1 MKRGMIIIVLF
12 FLALLMSRPASAAGI
27 MVTKDGISDRA
38 LTVSAGEVISWI
50 DVTGK
55 ATRIVFPDVQGA
67 PVLKEF
73 VGREVHVYF
82 DRPGRYRY
90 TLTLATQSGMRQVEG
105 EINVR

>member
-1 MKRGMIIIVLF
+1 MKRGMIVIVLF

-82 DRPGRYRY
+82 DRPGKYRY
-90 TLTLATQSGMRQVEG
+90 ALTLGTKQGTREVAG
-105 EINVR
+105 EITVR

>member
-1 MKRGMIIIVLF
+1 MKRGMILIVLF
-12 FLALLMSRPASAAGI
+12 LLTLLMARPASAAGI
-27 MVTKDGISDRA
+27 MVTNAGISDRA
-38 LTVSAGEVISWI
+38 LTVSTGEVISWI

-82 DRPGRYRY
+82 DRPGKYRY
-90 TLTLATQSGMRQVEG
+90 ALTLGTNQGTQEVAG

>member
-1 MKRGMIIIVLF
+1 MKRGIVSAVLF
-12 FLALLMSRPASAAGI
+12 TLAVLAASPTSAAGI
-27 MVTKDGISDRA
+27 IVTEDGISDGA
-38 LTVSAGEVISWI
+38 LTVSTGEVISWI

-82 DRPGRYRY
+82 DRPGKYRY
-90 TLTLATQSGMRQVEG
+90 ALTLGTKQGTREVAG
-105 EINVR
+105 EITVR

>member
-1 MKRGMIIIVLF
+1 MKRGMILIVLF
-12 FLALLMSRPASAAGI
+12 SLGLLMARPASAAGI

-82 DRPGRYRY
+82 DRPGKYRY
-90 TLTLATQSGMRQVEG
+90 ALTLGTKQGTREVAG
-105 EINVR
+105 EITVR